1 MEGRAI
7 RRLDRVSP
15 YRRCRGGCLSRNSY
29 LRVSTRASTPT
40 RTKAERARARCRSI
54 QQKKFFPADRC
65 RATVAKRSATLKQQ
79 SDIHIDRRRPGV
91 EQKRRNITRGGK
103 NNRLLDAKIDIRKSR
118 IVARPIFCRCENDCA
133 QNLAALRSGWRL
145 FRFGRL
151 GMKRTFALLRV
162 RLCSERRESA
172 MIGDCEPGTDDDRNT
187 NAPCYSVHGPFCRPS
202 ALNPQIFS

>member
-1 MEGRAI
+1 MRAAPSVTKIDNIKILVLKLKFGVRSCVCMEGRAI

-79 SDIHIDRRRPGV
+79 SDIHIDRHSKISRRP
-91 EQKRRNITRGGK
+91 
-103 NNRLLDAKIDIRKSR
+103 
-118 IVARPIFCRCENDCA
+118 
-133 QNLAALRSGWRL
+133 
-145 FRFGRL
+145 
-151 GMKRTFALLRV
+151 
-162 RLCSERRESA
+162 
-172 MIGDCEPGTDDDRNT
+172 
-187 NAPCYSVHGPFCRPS
+187 
-202 ALNPQIFS
+202 

>member
-15 YRRCRGGCLSRNSY
+15 YRRCRGGCLSR
-29 LRVSTRASTPT
+29 LREQRRSVRAH
-40 RTKAERARARCRSI
+40 ARD
-54 QQKKFFPADRC
+54 QFN
-65 RATVAKRSATLKQQ
+65 KRSF
-79 SDIHIDRRRPGV
+79 SRRPGV
-91 EQKRRNITRGGK
+91 EQKRRNITRSGK

-187 NAPCYSVHGPFCRPS
+187 NAPCYSVHGRFCRPS